1 MPEKYGNTGWV
12 LLQGGCEPG
21 ESLLVDKSNLMTDF
35 SPYVLFRGADKS
47 SYFYSYLGLATNII
61 GIAQGKGSPFLEI

>member
-1 MPEKYGNTGWV
+1 MTP
-12 LLQGGCEPG
+12 
-21 ESLLVDKSNLMTDF
+21 LVDKSNLMTDF

-61 GIAQGKGSPFLEI
+61 GIAQGKGSPFLEIQNLTTD

>member
-1 MPEKYGNTGWV
+1 MTP
-12 LLQGGCEPG
+12 
-21 ESLLVDKSNLMTDF
+21 LVDKSNLMTDF